1 MAYIGKVPTAVPLTS
16 SDLADGIVTSAKISD
31 GSITATDMDLS
42 GTYAFTGTV
51 TGAGESN
58 APNFFVKQS
67 GSQNIAFNTSTKLEF
82 ATELLDSDN
91 AFASNTFTVPSGE
104 GGKYFIFGSL
114 AWVTSNDFD
123 HFSLNFKVN
132 GSGLDGGSVNSNF
145 NQNTVTKIYCI
156 TLSAGDT
163 VDAYAYHNHSASAL
177 ITYAERTNFGA
188 LKLTS

>member
-1 MAYIGKVPTAVPLTS
+1 MALSKIGTNSLEDLSVTSGKVAN
-16 SDLADGIVTSAKISD
+16 DGIGPTQLD
-31 GSITATDMDLS
+31 ETAN
-42 GTYAFTGTV
+42 YAFTGTV
-51 TGAGESN
+51 TGAGENNS
-58 APNFFVKQS
+58 PNFFVKQS

-114 AWVTSNDFD
+114 AWVTANDFD